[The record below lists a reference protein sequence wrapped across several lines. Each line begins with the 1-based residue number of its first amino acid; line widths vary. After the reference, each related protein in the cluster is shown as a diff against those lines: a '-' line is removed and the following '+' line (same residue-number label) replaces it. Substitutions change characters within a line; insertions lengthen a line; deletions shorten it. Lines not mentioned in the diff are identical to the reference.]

1 MISSSGKM
9 KRKRQHQEEILS
21 EAALKVLV
29 LGDGNLSYSLALAQR
44 LPEAQVLATSY
55 DDSQEV
61 RNKYSETSAIVARLE
76 ALGSRVQVL
85 HGVDALDIKGS
96 LQAKLLE
103 KQRSEEADKVG
114 DGGTTAAAGGGPAG
128 GTGAGEEDGADAVG
142 TSFDHIIF
150 NHPHTGWEDMHRHT
164 ALLAHFLE
172 R

>member
-1 MISSSGKM
+1 MPSTEVMISSGKT
-9 KRKRQHQEEILS
+9 KRKRHQEEILS

-29 LGDGNLSYSLALAQR
+29 VGDGNLSYSLALAQR

-61 RNKYSETSAIVARLE
+61 RSKYSETSAIVARLE

-85 HGVDALDIKGS
+85 HGVDALDIEGS

-103 KQRSEEADKVG
+103 KKKIEETDKVG
-114 DGGTTAAAGGGPAG
+114 DGGTGSSTA
-128 GTGAGEEDGADAVG
+128 TGSASTGEENTDAV